1 LVVIRIAVPS
11 ERPADAVTDLLI
23 SDLHLSP
30 TRPAIVH
37 LFCSFLE
44 HRAPTASALYILGD
58 LFEYWI
64 GDEAISDPSLR
75 PIIQGLQ
82 ALTDAGVPVFLMHGN
97 RDFLIGPHF
106 AASTGAQ
113 LLPDPFPTELAGA
126 PALLTHGDI
135 LCTDDVE
142 YQRFRAQIRQPA
154 WISAFLEKTV
164 PERIAMAQQYRELSK
179 NATSAKPADIMDVN
193 QDAVRQM
200 MQEYSVRCLIHGHT
214 HRPAHHRFVLDGA
227 EASRIV
233 LGDWYEQGSV
243 LECDRTGFRLT
254 RLAP

>member
-1 LVVIRIAVPS
+1 M
-11 ERPADAVTDLLI
+11 TDLFI

-30 TRPAIVH
+30 TRPAIVR
-37 LFCSFLE
+37 LFCGFLE
-44 HRAPTASALYILGD
+44 HRARTASALYILGD

-64 GDEAISDPSLR
+64 GDEAVAEPAAH
-75 PIIQGLQ
+75 PIIQGIRT
-82 ALTDAGVPVFLMHGN
+82 LTDSGVPVFLIHGN
-97 RDFLIGPHF
+97 RDFLIGPGF
-106 AASTGAQ
+106 SAATGTQ
-113 LLPDPFPTELAGA
+113 LLPDPFPTELAGT

-135 LCTDDVE
+135 LCTDDVA

-154 WISAFLEKTV
+154 WIKAFLEKSVT
-164 PERIAMAQQYRELSK
+164 ERIAMAEQYRELSK
-179 NATSAKPADIMDVN
+179 TATSMKPADIMDVN

-214 HRPAHHRFVLDGA
+214 HRPAHHRFMLDGA

-243 LECDRTGFRLT
+243 LECDGAGFRLEH
-254 RLAP
+254 LAP